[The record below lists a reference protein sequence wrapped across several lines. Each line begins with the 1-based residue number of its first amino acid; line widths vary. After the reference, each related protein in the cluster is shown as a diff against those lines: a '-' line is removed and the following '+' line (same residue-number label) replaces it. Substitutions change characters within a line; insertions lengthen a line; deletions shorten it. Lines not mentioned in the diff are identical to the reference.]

1 MVSVAPLEVCNLD
14 SRPALLSNGTRK
26 GRFVEICGIIG
37 GEY

>member
-14 SRPALLSNGTRK
+14 IQPCPLNNGTRK
-26 GRFVEICGIIG
+26 ARFVEISGIIR